1 MTPKTEHLGRIAAGG
16 GAYEIGYALGRAGQ
30 EAVHRHLLPSAF
42 WQRVTAPALRPH
54 VTRMA
59 ETTKA
64 RFPGLSLELTGLADG
79 LGLPFQDV
87 MAWNA
92 RGDLLA
98 LGGEGCT
105 TVQCPGTIP
114 VLAHNEDGL
123 PFLRGTCF
131 LADLIP
137 QDGPRCVS
145 FCYPGSIP
153 GHTFAV
159 SERGLVVTVNNLRL
173 RDIRPDCP
181 RMVLTRAVL
190 AARDRDH
197 AIALL
202 RAAPVSGGFHL
213 SLAQTGAE
221 DILSVS
227 FGGGTV
233 HVVPHSIAAVHANH
247 ALVADGPLGH
257 QEITASSRDRQKR
270 ADDLLR
276 QGLDPLAILRDAGGR
291 GLPIYRQAPDDPD
304 AENTLAQFIAH
315 VGPDAVAWQVF
326 AGDLVGAPET
336 RPPLYAGHMPVK
348 QSTPRTPPP
357 SGDEAGSMPGR
368 QEVSAAR

>member
-1 MTPKTEHLGRIAAGG
+1 MTPKADDLGRIAAGG
-16 GAYEIGYALGRAGQ
+16 GAFEIGYALGQAGQ
-30 EAVHRHLLPSAF
+30 EAVRRYLVPSAF
-42 WQRVTAPALRPH
+42 WQRITAPALRPH

-59 ETTKA
+59 EITRA
-64 RFPGLSLELTGLADG
+64 RYPEIYRELTGLADG
-79 LGLPFQDV
+79 LGLPFADV

-105 TVQCPGTIP
+105 TVQRPGAIP
-114 VLAHNEDGL
+114 ALAHNEDGL

-131 LADLIP
+131 LADLMP
-137 QDGPRCVS
+137 DDGPRSLS

-159 SERGLVVTVNNLRL
+159 SDSGLVVTVNNLRL
-173 RDIRPDCP
+173 RDLRPDCP
-181 RMVLTRAVL
+181 RMVLSRAVL
-190 AARDRDH
+190 AVRDRDH
-197 AIALL
+197 VLAVL

-213 SLAQTGAE
+213 SLAQSGCP

-233 HVVPHSIAAVHANH
+233 HVVSHSAATVHANH

-257 QEITASSRDRQKR
+257 QDITASSRDRQAR
-270 ADDLLR
+270 AEDLLR
-276 QGLDPLAILRDAGGR
+276 QGHDPLAILRDVGGR

-315 VGPDAVAWQVF
+315 IGPDAIDWQVF
-326 AGDLVGAPET
+326 AGDLAGAPET
-336 RPPLYAGHMPVK
+336 LPPLYAGRIPVTH
-348 QSTPRTPPP
+348 STPRTPPAAQDAAGNGP
-357 SGDEAGSMPGR
+357 SR